1 MQEEENSM
9 NFELEPEP
17 HHRVLHHR
25 LNDAFTPTYLTIL
38 SIIQA
43 VALADLA
50 TVVAAEYRQFT
61 VVQWLLALLTFSV
74 LIMVWN
80 AYTIQG
86 TIWRWIPD
94 IRDAAM
100 PFVVGALELFLNHA
114 ITLGISF
121 WLLGLA
127 AITAMGA
134 VGTWYMHWR
143 ARTEAGNDQLLEYL
157 KRHHLV
163 FALYYTGGAAF
174 MLLLAWANHVGSW
187 EAAEGGR
194 GVLAVGTA
202 LIVGV
207 CLSGAVIISH
217 LYWRK
222 AIVYART
229 GLLKLKKD
237 KVQRPTSSWVTS
249 PPQETKGEAAM
260 QRVLRYNERRLRAD
274 VYNQAALNGS
284 LSKINTLGL
293 PLLSVDKVE
302 REETPHRT
310 SDVEHQSDSQVEC

>member
-1 MQEEENSM
+1 MNS
-9 NFELEPEP
+9 ELEPEP

-25 LNDAFTPTYLTIL
+25 LNDAFTLTYLTIL

-43 VALADLA
+43 VALTDLA

-61 VVQWLLALLTFSV
+61 VVQWLLALLTFCV

-80 AYTIQG
+80 VYTIQG

-94 IRDAAM
+94 VRDAAM

-114 ITLGISF
+114 ITLGMSF

-127 AITAMGA
+127 GIATMGA

-143 ARTEAGNDQLLEYL
+143 ARAEAGNDQLLRYL
-157 KRHHLV
+157 KRHHLL
-163 FALYYTGGAAF
+163 FALYYTGGAVLL
-174 MLLLAWANHVGSW
+174 LLLAWANRVGSW
-187 EAAEGGR
+187 EAAERGQ
-194 GVLAVGTA
+194 GVLAVVTA

-229 GLLKLKKD
+229 GLLKLGKD
-237 KVQRPTSSWVTS
+237 MDKRQTSSWVTS
-249 PPQETKGEAAM
+249 PPQETNGEAGI
-260 QRVLRYNERRLRAD
+260 QRVLGYQREGLQAD
-274 VYNQAALNGS
+274 VPTNCA
-284 LSKINTLGL
+284 T
-293 PLLSVDKVE
+293 
-302 REETPHRT
+302 R
-310 SDVEHQSDSQVEC
+310 